1 MICPAAARGA
11 ARDGARAP
19 GPGLRLLVAACL
31 VLVQSAAA
39 AAARTSPFEGTIKD
53 GKESRAWF
61 CWASGATRFHVK
73 ANGTGTKRSQGLD
86 EPVRLPVRGG
96 EYIEH
101 LWFKPYRGDLL
112 VLFEATAGEYGRGGV
127 CRYRQQPWRMRWCHW
142 IPAFNVVAA
151 VSQDQTVYVG
161 GIGYLARLNAS
172 SGKFIWQREGLYQ
185 ADPAF
190 NIFGVPTEDGPLVTF
205 EATPGAGP
213 VPDKLISLER
223 RTGKTARIEI
233 SGTLRPELERSSIGL
248 ARARGS
254 CASWAR

>member
-1 MICPAAARGA
+1 V
-11 ARDGARAP
+11 
-19 GPGLRLLVAACL
+19 LVA
-31 VLVQSAAA
+31 SAAA
-39 AAARTSPFEGTIKD
+39 SATRTSPFEGTIKD
-53 GKESRAWF
+53 GKEDRASF
-61 CWASGATRFHVK
+61 CWASGADRFRVK
-73 ANGTGTKRSQGLD
+73 ANGTGTKRGKSLD
-86 EPVRLPVRGG
+86 EPVRLPIRNG

-112 VLFEATAGEYGRGGV
+112 VLFEATAGEYGRGAV

-161 GIGYLARLNAS
+161 GIGYLARLNPS

-185 ADPAF
+185 TDPAF

-223 RTGKTARIEI
+223 GTGKIARIEV
-233 SGTLRPELERSSIGL
+233 SKTVRPELERSSIGL
-248 ARARGS
+248 ERARGS
-254 CASWAR
+254 CAAWAR

>member
-1 MICPAAARGA
+1 MTRRVAACAS
-11 ARDGARAP
+11 ARDGARAR
-19 GPGLRLLVAACL
+19 GARLRRLAAACL
-31 VLVQSAAA
+31 VLVASAAA
-39 AAARTSPFEGTIKD
+39 GATSTSPFEGTIKD
-53 GKESRAWF
+53 GKEDRASF
-61 CWASGATRFHVK
+61 CWASGADRFRVK
-73 ANGTGTKRSQGLD
+73 ANGTGTKRGKSLD
-86 EPVRLPVRGG
+86 EPVRLPIRNG

-112 VLFEATAGEYGRGGV
+112 VLFEATAGEYGRGAV

-161 GIGYLARLNAS
+161 GIGYLARLDPS

-185 ADPAF
+185 TDPAF

-223 RTGKTARIEI
+223 GTGKIARIEV
-233 SGTLRPELERSSIGL
+233 SKTVRPELERSSIGL
-248 ARARGS
+248 ERARGS
-254 CASWAR
+254 CAAWAR